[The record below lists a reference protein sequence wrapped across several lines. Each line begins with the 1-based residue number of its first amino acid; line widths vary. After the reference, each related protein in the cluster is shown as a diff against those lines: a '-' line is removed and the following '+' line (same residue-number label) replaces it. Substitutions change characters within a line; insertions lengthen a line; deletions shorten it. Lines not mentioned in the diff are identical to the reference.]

1 MVRRTKEEAQETR
14 SQIIDA
20 AEKCFH
26 QKGLSR
32 TSLADIAHAAGVTR
46 GAIYWHFQDKSEVLE
61 ALLERAKMPLQP
73 LEDASLDKNQPD
85 PLAHLRELI
94 IEIFRGVSSDS
105 AIRRINEILM
115 HKCEYTDDMCDLRK
129 RMMLFRQSCD
139 DNIAA
144 GLSNAIS
151 RGQLPVDLDAALAA
165 RCIHALIS
173 GTIDLWLLNPS
184 TLDLAEKA
192 ESLADAVLDM
202 LKLSP
207 ALRVRD

>member
-1 MVRRTKEEAQETR
+1 
-14 SQIIDA
+14 
-20 AEKCFH
+20 
-26 QKGLSR
+26 
-32 TSLADIAHAAGVTR
+32 
-46 GAIYWHFQDKSEVLE
+46 
-61 ALLERAKMPLQP
+61 MPLQP
-73 LEDASLDKNQPD
+73 LEDASLDINQPD
-85 PLAHLRELI
+85 PLARLRELI
-94 IEIFRGVSSDS
+94 IEIFRGVSSDL

-144 GLSNAIS
+144 GLTNAIS
-151 RGQLPVDLDAALAA
+151 RGQLPGDLDVFLAA
-165 RCIHALIS
+165 RCIHAHIS
-173 GTIDLWLLNPS
+173 GTIDLWLLNPG

-207 ALRVRD
+207 ALRSQG